1 VRWEK
6 RARWVAD
13 GKYYT
18 SSGVSAGIDMA
29 LGFIEE
35 RHGQKKALETAKQI
49 EYLWNEDRGNDPFY
63 E

>member
-1 VRWEK
+1 
-6 RARWVAD
+6 VAD

-35 RHGQKKALETAKQI
+35 RHGPKKALETAKQI
-49 EYLWNEDRGNDPFY
+49 EYLWNEDSENDPFY